1 MKQKEKRHDRLQQR
15 VPYEDACLRED
26 TPPARP
32 PHSGFA
38 AINIPVHQ
46 RSFST
51 EDDTIPRLQSL
62 QQVPARAGD
71 RPCRGAENR
80 SGCLLLLC
88 AIALALIAVPVPAAA
103 VTITQPQENA
113 TFPQIVKI
121 GVYVMDFKSFNVEEG
136 SVRSDFY
143 LSIRSD
149 ANVSLSDLELVNG
162 HITTADTLRDTPG
175 DRYYRV
181 YATMDADPDL
191 RLYPFD
197 RHALTVEIEPKTA
210 DTRSLVFVAD
220 KTQTGLDTEAQFPG
234 WEYRTTGSRIE
245 NYSYGRDE
253 VPYSRAMF
261 FYGIQ
266 RDTASTVLK
275 FFLPIMLI
283 IIVSLSSLLMKV
295 SSRLGLN
302 ASMFLAAVLIHWR
315 VADAIPLVAYATF
328 LDIFM
333 IITYATLVMVLVSG
347 ILIMKFTE
355 MKDTAGTDRIYYW
368 SVRCIPPVSIVLY
381 AILFIAFLR

>member
-1 MKQKEKRHDRLQQR
+1 M
-15 VPYEDACLRED
+15 
-26 TPPARP
+26 
-32 PHSGFA
+32 
-38 AINIPVHQ
+38 
-46 RSFST
+46 
-51 EDDTIPRLQSL
+51 
-62 QQVPARAGD
+62 
-71 RPCRGAENR
+71 
-80 SGCLLLLC
+80 LLVF
-88 AIALALIAVPVPAAA
+88 AIARALIAVPAPAET
-103 VTITQPQENA
+103 VTVTAPQENV
-113 TFPQIVKI
+113 TSPQVVRI
-121 GVYVMDFKSFNVEEG
+121 GVYVMDFKSFTVEEG
-136 SVRSDFY
+136 SVKADFY
-143 LSIRSD
+143 LSLISG

-162 HITTADTLRDTPG
+162 HITTVDTLRDTPG
-175 DRYYRV
+175 DKYYRI
-181 YATMDADPDL
+181 YATMDSDPDL

-210 DTRSLVFVAD
+210 DSKSLVFVAD
-220 KTQTGLDTEAQFPG
+220 ASQTGLDTEAQFPG

-245 NYSYGRDE
+245 NYSYGKDE
-253 VPYSRAMF
+253 VPYSRAVF
-261 FYGIQ
+261 IYGIQ

-347 ILIMKFTE
+347 ILLMKYTE
-355 MKDTAGTDRIYYW
+355 TNDTAKADRVYRW
-368 SVRCIPPVSIVLY
+368 SIRLIPPVSITLY
-381 AILFIAFLR
+381 LILFVAFLR

>member
-1 MKQKEKRHDRLQQR
+1 MDRPEQG
-15 VPYEDACLRED
+15 RESRLCCMLLV
-26 TPPARP
+26 T
-32 PHSGFA
+32 
-38 AINIPVHQ
+38 AIL
-46 RSFST
+46 T
-51 EDDTIPRLQSL
+51 ALLT
-62 QQVPARAGD
+62 VPA
-71 RPCRGAENR
+71 
-80 SGCLLLLC
+80 
-88 AIALALIAVPVPAAA
+88 LAAT
-103 VTITQPQENA
+103 VTVTAPQENA
-113 TFPQIVKI
+113 SPDVVRI
-121 GVYVMDFKSFNVEEG
+121 GVYVMDFKSFTVEEG
-136 SVRSDFY
+136 SVKADFY
-143 LSIRSD
+143 LSLRSG

-162 HITTADTLRDTPG
+162 HIATVDTLRDIPG
-175 DRYYRV
+175 DKYYRI

-197 RHALTVEIEPKTA
+197 RHALTIEIEPKNA
-210 DTRSLVFVAD
+210 DAKSLVFVAD
-220 KTQTGLDTEAQFPG
+220 ESQTGLDTEAQFPG

-245 NYSYGRDE
+245 NYSYGKDE
-253 VPYSRAMF
+253 VPYSRAVF
-261 FYGIQ
+261 IYGIQ

-347 ILIMKFTE
+347 ILLMKYTE
-355 MKDTAGTDRIYYW
+355 TKDTAKADGVYRW
-368 SVRCIPPVSIVLY
+368 SIRLIPPVSITLY
-381 AILFIAFLR
+381 IILFVAFLR